1 MSAKCRNC
9 QHFYITYDPK
19 TPNGC
24 KAYQIQSQAIPS
36 QVVKRANNGQECLG
50 FKAKASQAAQ
60 KKLDLNDD
68 RYW

>member
-1 MSAKCRNC
+1 MSVKCRNFK
-9 QHFYITYDPK
+9 HFYVTYDPK

-24 KAYQIQSQAIPS
+24 KVFQIQSQAIPS
-36 QVVKRANNGQECLG
+36 QVVKRANNGQECKG
-50 FKAKASQAAQ
+50 FSPKAVKVQ